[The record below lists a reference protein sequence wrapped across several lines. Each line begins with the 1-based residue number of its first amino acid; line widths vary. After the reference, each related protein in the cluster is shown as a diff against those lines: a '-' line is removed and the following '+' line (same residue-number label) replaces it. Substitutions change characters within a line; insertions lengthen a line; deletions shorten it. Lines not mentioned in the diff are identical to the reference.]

1 MERETAMEGGRDQ
14 VAKCNLD
21 RVRGKNMEGLQPG
34 KQPKINQWDP
44 REKDRVISAKGIS
57 NQEKGQAH
65 ITTLPQNI
73 RLTGREKRQ

>member
-14 VAKCNLD
+14 VAKWNLD
-21 RVRGKNMEGLQPG
+21 RVRGETMEGLQQG

-44 REKDRVISAKGIS
+44 REKDRVTSAKGFS

-65 ITTLPQNI
+65 MTTLPQNI
-73 RLTGREKRQ
+73 R